1 MRFLKPTVT
10 FFLHNLENSNFSGRC
25 ECIERKVP
33 LKNDL
38 EFLKHFSSRIQRC
51 LFLETPFTRLLDRL
65 WKTRERKREIKE
77 RDREAKKYRD
87 GEREEPMIERQI
99 CRLDT

>member
-1 MRFLKPTVT
+1 MEFLKPTIT
-10 FFLHNLENSNFSGRC
+10 FLHNLENSNFSGSC
-25 ECIERKVP
+25 ACIERKVP
-33 LKNDL
+33 LKNYL
-38 EFLKHFSSRIQRC
+38 EFLKQFSSRLHRC

-65 WKTRERKREIKE
+65 WKTRERGRE